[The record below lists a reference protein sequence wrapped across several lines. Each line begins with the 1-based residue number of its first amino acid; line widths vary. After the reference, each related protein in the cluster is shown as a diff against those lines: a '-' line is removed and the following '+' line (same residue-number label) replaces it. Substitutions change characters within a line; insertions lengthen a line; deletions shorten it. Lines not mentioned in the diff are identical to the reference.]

1 MFTIPRCY
9 SRWNHCRRSQN
20 LIILRYTQ
28 FKLNLA
34 CNKAL
39 SQISVLGSVVEPS
52 STFDDFDYEIKFK
65 IFEEFY
71 ITHPTYPK
79 SGSFCALVKS
89 QIDGEICEHNFTL
102 PNKQKTIDQDLYKFV
117 VTYTRDNIV
126 KMKFFFRDPYY
137 TSIAK
142 DVTVTITS
150 FIGNTGGLLGL
161 CTGMSLVSVFEILY
175 YLAKVLVNIRK
186 KEQ

>member
-1 MFTIPRCY
+1 MDRAMDIDGVFKKCY
-9 SRWNHCRRSQN
+9 QSCDFQSEKIMVTTADYPSRNNFENRNGMCLVIKKLDIICQN
-20 LIILRYTQ
+20 
-28 FKLNLA
+28 
-34 CNKAL
+34 
-39 SQISVLGSVVEPS
+39 
-52 STFDDFDYEIKFK
+52 EIKFK

-126 KMKFFFRDPYY
+126 KMKFLDP
-137 TSIAK
+137 
-142 DVTVTITS
+142 V
-150 FIGNTGGLLGL
+150 LGPI
-161 CTGMSLVSVFEILY
+161 SDPP
-175 YLAKVLVNIRK
+175 R
-186 KEQ
+186 